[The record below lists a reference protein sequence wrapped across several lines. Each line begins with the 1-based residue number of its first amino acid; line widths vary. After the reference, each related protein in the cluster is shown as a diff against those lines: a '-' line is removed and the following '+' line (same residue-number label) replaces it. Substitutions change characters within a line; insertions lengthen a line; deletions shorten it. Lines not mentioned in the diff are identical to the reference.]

1 MSVSSIQL
9 PVSGFEE
16 QTMNRAMKTARDIL
30 QVKGHEIWSIGPDA
44 TVYEALQLMADK
56 NAGAVLVLDD
66 GELVGILSERDYA
79 RKVILKGRA
88 SRETPVREIMSE
100 KVVCIHPDTLIE
112 VCMELMT
119 DKRIRHLPVCEDD
132 RLIGVVSI
140 GDVVNAIIAEQR
152 YIIGQLR
159 AFQDYDLPN
168 R

>member
-1 MSVSSIQL
+1 
-9 PVSGFEE
+9 
-16 QTMNRAMKTARDIL
+16 
-30 QVKGHEIWSIGPDA
+30 
-44 TVYEALQLMADK
+44 VYEALQLMADK

-88 SRETPVREIMSE
+88 SRETPVREIMTE

-132 RLIGVVSI
+132 RLVGVVSI

-152 YIIGQLR
+152 YIISQLR
-159 AFQDYDLPN
+159 AFHDYDLPN